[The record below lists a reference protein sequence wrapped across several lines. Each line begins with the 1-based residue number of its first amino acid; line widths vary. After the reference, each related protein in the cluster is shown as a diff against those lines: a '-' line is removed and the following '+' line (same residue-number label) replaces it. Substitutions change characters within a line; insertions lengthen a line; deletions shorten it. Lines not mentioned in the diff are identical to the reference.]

1 MSKEL
6 SQEFINNFYKAE
18 SLFKENNFLDS
29 LKIYESLLKEN
40 PEHVSVLNNIGLI
53 YERLKKLDKAK
64 ILYKKCNTIIPNQ
77 IEILHNLA
85 NVYFKLKEYKE
96 ALPILQKIINPNFKY
111 EVNCEKIAQCLFVIQ
126 TKKETKKFIDS
137 VLPKFPNNKLLNIL
151 LGKSLLHLNLHSRGL
166 EYIQKNEGIIEFS
179 ESGVKY
185 FQ

>member
-1 MSKEL
+1 MIYIIDHKDSFTHNIVHQFSNFDKV
-6 SQEFINNFYKAE
+6 FCDDFTAINK
-18 SLFKENNFLDS
+18 
-29 LKIYESLLKEN
+29 
-40 PEHVSVLNNIGLI
+40 
-53 YERLKKLDKAK
+53 KKLDKAK